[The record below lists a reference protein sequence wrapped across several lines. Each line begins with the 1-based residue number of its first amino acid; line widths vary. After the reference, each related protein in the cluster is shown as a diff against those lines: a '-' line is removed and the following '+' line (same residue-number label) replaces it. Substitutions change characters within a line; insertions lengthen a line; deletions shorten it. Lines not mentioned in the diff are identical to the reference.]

1 MVNKAFYLKTSK
13 LVYTLALMIVF
24 FSSCTQSQ
32 KSKEKIPVIAK
43 NLKDKLSIEVDSLKL
58 PFIFY
63 PERWFLNN
71 NQLYVL
77 NNKDSSFLSIFDLYT
92 QKLIQWGKIGNG
104 PNEYIIPSL
113 CRMKKNGNVGIY
125 SNALNIMNIYQTK
138 ADSLIHTHT
147 FHFPIWS
154 KEHGIPK
161 SYTRMQQYD
170 DSLFIGT
177 SFMPK
182 EIAVELLN
190 LKTEKVVDAVDFSL
204 KPSENDYSGPYECKI
219 SVSDNYMAIAYR
231 YINRLEVY
239 QISSLGFNLKFII
252 GDDKLQNDLYNKDQD
267 DEMIYYYSD
276 VICGKNTIYAIYQGT
291 QVQNLSN
298 VRSSLEIYN
307 LEGENLNTINLGRY
321 ISDIVI
327 DETSNIVYACD
338 KNIEDDYLYYYQLPP
353 S

>member
-1 MVNKAFYLKTSK
+1 M
-13 LVYTLALMIVF
+13 YTLALMIVF
-24 FSSCTQSQ
+24 FFSCTQSQ

-104 PNEYIIPSL
+104 PNEYITPSL

-161 SYTRMQQYD
+161 AYTRMQQYD

-190 LKTEKVVDAVDFSL
+190 LKQK
-204 KPSENDYSGPYECKI
+204 K
-219 SVSDNYMAIAYR
+219 
-231 YINRLEVY
+231 
-239 QISSLGFNLKFII
+239 
-252 GDDKLQNDLYNKDQD
+252 
-267 DEMIYYYSD
+267 
-276 VICGKNTIYAIYQGT
+276 
-291 QVQNLSN
+291 
-298 VRSSLEIYN
+298 
-307 LEGENLNTINLGRY
+307 
-321 ISDIVI
+321 
-327 DETSNIVYACD
+327 
-338 KNIEDDYLYYYQLPP
+338 
-353 S
+353 

>member
-1 MVNKAFYLKTSK
+1 
-13 LVYTLALMIVF
+13 
-24 FSSCTQSQ
+24 
-32 KSKEKIPVIAK
+32 
-43 NLKDKLSIEVDSLKL
+43 
-58 PFIFY
+58 
-63 PERWFLNN
+63 
-71 NQLYVL
+71 
-77 NNKDSSFLSIFDLYT
+77 
-92 QKLIQWGKIGNG
+92 
-104 PNEYIIPSL
+104 
-113 CRMKKNGNVGIY
+113 
-125 SNALNIMNIYQTK
+125 
-138 ADSLIHTHT
+138 
-147 FHFPIWS
+147 
-154 KEHGIPK
+154 
-161 SYTRMQQYD
+161 
-170 DSLFIGT
+170 
-177 SFMPK
+177 
-182 EIAVELLN
+182 
-190 LKTEKVVDAVDFSL
+190 
-204 KPSENDYSGPYECKI
+204 
-219 SVSDNYMAIAYR
+219 MAIAYR

-252 GDDKLQNDLYNKDQD
+252 GDDKLQNDLYNKDRD